1 MLGPSGHIDTFCRDG
16 LPDAA
21 DWPDILHLNAYPDWL
36 NAGVELSDA
45 TAAAG
50 HADRIALRG
59 RTMTL
64 TYAQLAERSDRIA
77 QVLIEDM
84 GVVPGNRVLLFG
96 GNTPALVSALLGILK
111 AGAVA
116 VNIMPL
122 LRAGE
127 IDKVVDK
134 ARATHAL
141 CDLKQ
146 AAELDRCDTAGALL
160 RSALSFDGTGG
171 GAGELDRRMAG
182 KTGAFTPV
190 PVGRDDVAI
199 IGFTSGSTGAPKAAV
214 QFHRDLVG
222 IADGYGRDI
231 LGITAEDV
239 CLGTP
244 PVAFA
249 YGLCGL
255 VCYPLRFGATSVL
268 LDDLTPA
275 TLAPAI
281 DAFGATICYT
291 APTAYRRML
300 DDTPA
305 PGALRSLRLAVSAGE
320 TLPADLFEKWRAR
333 FPATILD
340 GIGSTEM
347 LSFYISGR
355 PGRAVAGS
363 TGLPVP
369 GYEAKIVGDD
379 LRELGAN
386 QPGRLAVRGP
396 TGCRYLSDPR
406 QAEMVSGGWNLTGDV
421 FYRDEGGLFH
431 FVGRVDD
438 MILSSGYTIAGPEVE
453 AALATHDAVGDCA
466 VVGKPDASRG
476 EIVEAVVVLNR
487 GWTPCTETT
496 TALQD
501 HVKALIAPYK
511 YPRSVR
517 YVDALPKTPS
527 GKTRRFLLRG

>member
-59 RTMTL
+59 RTMAL
-64 TYAQLAERSDRIA
+64 TYAQLAERTDRIA

-127 IDKVVDK
+127 IDKVVYK

-199 IGFTSGSTGAPKAAV
+199 IGFTSAIAA
-214 QFHRDLVG
+214 
-222 IADGYGRDI
+222 YG
-231 LGITAEDV
+231 
-239 CLGTP
+239 
-244 PVAFA
+244 AFA
-249 YGLCGL
+249 IPKSYGTSIVLTGGPSAALWGFMIFYVTCALLTWWVYTRRGGL
-255 VCYPLRFGATSVL
+255 LHDIERGRTTA
-268 LDDLTPA
+268 
-275 TLAPAI
+275 
-281 DAFGATICYT
+281 DA
-291 APTAYRRML
+291 
-300 DDTPA
+300 
-305 PGALRSLRLAVSAGE
+305 
-320 TLPADLFEKWRAR
+320 
-333 FPATILD
+333 
-340 GIGSTEM
+340 
-347 LSFYISGR
+347 
-355 PGRAVAGS
+355 AGS
-363 TGLPVP
+363 LAAGK
-369 GYEAKIVGDD
+369 G
-379 LRELGAN
+379 GA
-386 QPGRLAVRGP
+386 A
-396 TGCRYLSDPR
+396 
-406 QAEMVSGGWNLTGDV
+406 
-421 FYRDEGGLFH
+421 
-431 FVGRVDD
+431 
-438 MILSSGYTIAGPEVE
+438 
-453 AALATHDAVGDCA
+453 
-466 VVGKPDASRG
+466 
-476 EIVEAVVVLNR
+476 
-487 GWTPCTETT
+487 
-496 TALQD
+496 
-501 HVKALIAPYK
+501 
-511 YPRSVR
+511 
-517 YVDALPKTPS
+517 
-527 GKTRRFLLRG
+527 